1 MIKADLKKDIEESI
15 KLLRNGRA
23 YFNDNNE
30 QIGFMRYD
38 SIYPY
43 NNEGIKYYYTD
54 QNYDGNILTVASSG
68 DHMLHSILMGATD
81 ITLFDINRL
90 TKYYCNLKLAGVR
103 TLGYN
108 DFFSFFGNKSNEAPA
123 LNNIDLYEKVREAM
137 SQDDRL
143 YWDSLY
149 DNGICDIN
157 VRRRLFNLVSD
168 PSANA
173 YYDLEKYVELSGMA
187 IENFTE
193 PKFIESD
200 ILCLPDFL
208 EPEKTYSSIFLSNI
222 SDYLK
227 GDKLDKYAKVLSKE
241 LYARLDDGG
250 IIVGA
255 IPKAHEILYGR
266 CSTNPI
272 IRK

>member
-1 MIKADLKKDIEESI
+1 MVKTDLKKDIEESI
-15 KLLRNGRA
+15 KILKNGRS
-23 YFNDNNE
+23 YFDSNNKY
-30 QIGFMRYD
+30 INFMRYD

-43 NNEGIKYYYTD
+43 NNEGIKYYYAD

-103 TLGYN
+103 TLSYN
-108 DFFSFFGNKSNEAPA
+108 DFFSFFGKKTNEAPA
-123 LNNIDLYEKVREAM
+123 LYNIDLYEKVREAM
-137 SQDDRL
+137 NQDDRF

-173 YYDLEKYVELSGMA
+173 YYDLEKYIELSMMA

-208 EPEKTYSSIFLSNI
+208 EPEKTYSCVFLSNI
-222 SDYLK
+222 SDYLV
-227 GDKLDKYAKVLSKE
+227 GDKLDKYAQVVSKD
-241 LYARLDDGG
+241 LYTRLDDGG
-250 IIVGA
+250 SIVGA
-255 IPKAHEILYGR
+255 VPKVHKNLYGKN
-266 CSTNPI
+266 SYNPI